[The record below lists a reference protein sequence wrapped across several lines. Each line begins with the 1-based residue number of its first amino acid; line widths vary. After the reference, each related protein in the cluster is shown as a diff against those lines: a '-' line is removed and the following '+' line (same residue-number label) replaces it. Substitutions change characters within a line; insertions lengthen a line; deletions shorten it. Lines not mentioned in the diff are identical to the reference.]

1 MARSQEA
8 QRQRT
13 QNNPLVLGSFDTLA
27 LKYLKGRLGPLN
39 QVVGRADTSQIS
51 NGGFGGG
58 TYNHW
63 FQVDLKKSAWI
74 IVVKSGPRPNYIQ
87 TSVYDLDKKPIEGR
101 GIFQADSVETTK
113 GTEAFYPYLGT
124 VMGAQS
130 DLYNT
135 FTPARLDRG
144 DERYYPLEAGVYLL
158 CISTT
163 RNELLDYEVGLVVEF
178 PITEMFIALEDEGD
192 ISLFFQET
200 AIDFSKTIN
209 VISPVTADTIVSA
222 LTFDVTQQ
230 PDSSFI
236 DVATP
241 ITSNTTIS
249 SDVNKPNGFTGSVCV
264 INSGITVTV
273 LPGSAWFIG
282 DLIVNPEQP
291 NGFTEDICII
301 NSGVT
306 VTVLFGSEWLIGPQ
320 IPSEQEGEF
329 LVIAEPG
336 DDLYFDTI
344 HDHSLEEWQES
355 WELTHQDTDKF
366 PAVFIPLTNRP

>member
-13 QNNPLVLGSFDTLA
+13 QNNPLVLGSFNTTT

-39 QVVGRADTSQIS
+39 QLVGRADTSQQS

-63 FQVDLKKSAWI
+63 FQVNLRKDAWI
-74 IVVKSGPRPNYIQ
+74 IVAKSGPRPNYIQ
-87 TSVYDLDKKPIEGR
+87 TAVYDLAKNPIEGR
-101 GIFQADSVETTK
+101 GIFQGDTVFD
-113 GTEAFYPYLGT
+113 GTGNNIFYPYLDT

-135 FTPARLDRG
+135 FVPARLDRG
-144 DERYYPLEAGVYLL
+144 DERYYPLEAGGYLL
-158 CISTT
+158 CVSTT

-178 PITEMFIALEDEGD
+178 PITEMFISLEDESN
-192 ISLFFQET
+192 ISLLLQET
-200 AIDFSKTIN
+200 AIDFSRTIN
-209 VISPVTADTIVSA
+209 VISPVTVNTI
-222 LTFDVTQQ
+222 
-230 PDSSFI
+230 
-236 DVATP
+236 
-241 ITSNTTIS
+241 IS
-249 SDVNKPNGFTGSVCV
+249 SSV
-264 INSGITVTV
+264 
-273 LPGSAWFIG
+273 
-282 DLIVNPEQP
+282 DQP
-291 NGFTEDICII
+291 NGFTEDLCVI
-301 NSGVT
+301 NSGVI
-306 VTVLFGSEWLIGPQ
+306 VTVLLGSEWFIGSLI
-320 IPSEQEGEF
+320 SEQDGDF

-355 WELTHQDTDKF
+355 WESTHQDTDKF

>member
-1 MARSQEA
+1 VTRSQEA

-13 QNNPLVLGSFDTLA
+13 QNNPLVLGSFDTTS

-39 QVVGRADTSQIS
+39 QLVGRADTGQQS

-63 FQVDLKKSAWI
+63 FQVNLKEPAWI
-74 IVVKSGPRPNYIQ
+74 IVAKAGPRPNYIQ
-87 TSVYDLDKKPIEGR
+87 TSVYDLNKQPIEGR
-101 GIFQADSVETTK
+101 GIFQDDSVEVTN
-113 GTEAFYPYLGT
+113 GTNTFYPYFAT
-124 VMGAQS
+124 TMGAQS

-135 FTPARLDRG
+135 FDAGRLDRG
-144 DERYYPLEAGVYLL
+144 DERYYPLEAGGYLL

-178 PITEMFIALEDEGD
+178 PITEMFIANEDEGD
-192 ISLFFQET
+192 ISLFLQET

-230 PDSSFI
+230 PDSSFT

-282 DLIVNPEQP
+282 NLIVNPEQP

-306 VTVLFGSEWLIGPQ
+306 VTVLFGSEWFIGDQ
-320 IPSEQEGEF
+320 ILSEQ
-329 LVIAEPG
+329 
-336 DDLYFDTI
+336 DDVFAVFVDADPSFFDSI
-344 HDHSLEEWQES
+344 HDHSLTEWQEH
-355 WELTHQDTDKF
+355 WENTHQDTDKF
-366 PAVFIPLTNRP
+366 PEAFVPLTNRT